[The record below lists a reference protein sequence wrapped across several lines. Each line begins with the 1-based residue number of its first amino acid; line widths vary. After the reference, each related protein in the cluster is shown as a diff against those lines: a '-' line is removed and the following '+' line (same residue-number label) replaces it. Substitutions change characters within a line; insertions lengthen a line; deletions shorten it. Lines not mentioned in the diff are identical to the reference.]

1 MLTTNTPNLYRLQAQ
16 DFVQN
21 NDVWS
26 LSLPPYLECSII
38 QNNHLL
44 IPLSIVYQ
52 NDKKIIQLPV
62 NNSINPYYLAVHIP
76 QQGIKGQTV
85 YMEYQYMNTV
95 MDMFHTKN
103 TLLIENLRPRKQNNH
118 QDVDVPLPP
127 DDSYIFIKSSDR
139 LIYSINPNDIITF
152 PAYLPKYNKLLQK
165 ITVKIKADTFLPD
178 NDLVLSP
185 PIALDL
191 ILFNPENNNH
201 YVRVLSSIT
210 EQTWNPLTDDKPNY
224 LENYGY
230 EYGLFNINEENGF
243 IWRSHYN
250 EYSTEMYYVFEW
262 KLTEKNMQNL
272 INAFNDN
279 KQICFKCRYAIE
291 KYQNY
296 YKWRN
301 YTSPINILIN
311 TPPPAPQNL
320 QMQKR

>member
-1 MLTTNTPNLYRLQAQ
+1 
-16 DFVQN
+16 
-21 NDVWS
+21 
-26 LSLPPYLECSII
+26 
-38 QNNHLL
+38 
-44 IPLSIVYQ
+44 
-52 NDKKIIQLPV
+52 
-62 NNSINPYYLAVHIP
+62 
-76 QQGIKGQTV
+76 
-85 YMEYQYMNTV
+85 MNTV